1 MKEPAMLMHS
11 DLPDPLSGKPSDAP
25 LKDVDGISS
34 PITAAPPQPLRE
46 AVEASMQRY
55 FEHLDGGDTS
65 DLYAMVM
72 AEVEAPLLTSVLAY
86 TDGNQTRAA
95 AVLGLNR
102 GTLRKKLKHYG
113 LLEGDAP

>member
-1 MKEPAMLMHS
+1 MKEPAMLTHS
-11 DLPDPLSGKPSDAP
+11 DLPTPSTDRPSDAS
-25 LKDVDGISS
+25 LQEVDAIPS
-34 PITAAPPQPLRE
+34 TLNATPPQPLRE

-72 AEVEAPLLTSVLAY
+72 AEVEAPLLASVLAY

-102 GTLRKKLKHYG
+102 GTLRKKLKQYG

>member
-1 MKEPAMLMHS
+1 
-11 DLPDPLSGKPSDAP
+11 
-25 LKDVDGISS
+25 
-34 PITAAPPQPLRE
+34 
-46 AVEASMQRY
+46 MQRY
-55 FEHLDGGDTS
+55 FEHLDGGETS

-72 AEVEAPLLTSVLAY
+72 TEVEAPLLSSVLAY

-102 GTLRKKLKHYG
+102 GTLRKKLKHHG

>member
-1 MKEPAMLMHS
+1 MKEPAIS
-11 DLPDPLSGKPSDAP
+11 TNSALSNSC
-25 LKDVDGISS
+25 SS
-34 PITAAPPQPLRE
+34 PPTGEALSRESVSPPQPLRE

-55 FEHLDGGDTS
+55 FEHLDGGETS

-72 AEVEAPLLTSVLAY
+72 AEVEAPLLSSVLAY

-102 GTLRKKLKHYG
+102 GTLRKKLKHHG